1 MSIEFQYILPL
12 TSLRPEGDVRC
23 RVRALRSMERAVST
37 FKPETVKEKE
47 KERKK
52 KGNVIKIGRA
62 HV

>member
-1 MSIEFQYILPL
+1 MSIEFQYLLPL

-37 FKPETVKEKE
+37 FKPDTVKE

-52 KGNVIKIGRA
+52 KGNVITEID
-62 HV
+62 